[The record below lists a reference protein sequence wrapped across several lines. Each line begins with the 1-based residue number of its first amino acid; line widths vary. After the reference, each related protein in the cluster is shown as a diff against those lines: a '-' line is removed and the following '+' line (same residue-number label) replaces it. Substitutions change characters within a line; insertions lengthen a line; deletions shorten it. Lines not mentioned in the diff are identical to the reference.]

1 MPNVKSF
8 NDLGHFGN
16 LLAEVRIIIVK
27 WVFREEDILNYK
39 NIYPFIN
46 LYDQS
51 FASVVQYDKVE
62 NGRRKIASCC
72 ENMTATYLG
81 SPLQRLAH
89 FVSRKDKCL
98 KNNYEK
104 FVTLYRNETW
114 DAQSDISKHI
124 TIKIACV
131 NYLLFIIL
139 FFFTCH
145 YSETVVLPDV
155 HGIRL
160 LPNIEFNEIN
170 FWILISVAIFYKY
183 LRRFIRRIVRATSN
197 IFNYLNICLSAKIR

>member
-16 LLAEVRIIIVK
+16 LLAEVRYRY
-27 WVFREEDILNYK
+27 RETNFSRRRYFT
-39 NIYPFIN
+39 NIYPFIKF
-46 LYDQS
+46 YDQS
-51 FASVVQYDKVE
+51 FASIVQYDKVE

-114 DAQSDISKHI
+114 DAQSDIGKRI
-124 TIKIACV
+124 TIKIPSCL

-139 FFFTCH
+139 FFTCH

-160 LPNIEFNEIN
+160 LPNNEFNEIN

-183 LRRFIRRIVRATSN
+183 LRRFIRRIVRQ
-197 IFNYLNICLSAKIR
+197 IFLTI